1 MIKENEE
8 REEAYIESWEIYK
21 SLKNEFEMKEISQ
34 KIVTLCDKT
43 HIPTSVW
50 VRAQMIHAESLAAND

>member
-1 MIKENEE
+1 MIKDYED

-21 SLKNEFEMKEISQ
+21 SLKNEYEMRDISS
-34 KIVTLCDKT
+34 KLVAICDKT

-50 VRAQMIHAESLAAND
+50 VKA